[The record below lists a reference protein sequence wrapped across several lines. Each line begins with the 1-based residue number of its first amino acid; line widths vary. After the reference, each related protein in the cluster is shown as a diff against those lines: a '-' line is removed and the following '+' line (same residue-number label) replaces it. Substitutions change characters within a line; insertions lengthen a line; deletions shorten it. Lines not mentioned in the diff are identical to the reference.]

1 MDGYAF
7 EASMT
12 RVVPIGLVPEGLR
25 LDANYAG
32 TITEGP
38 LSGAAVE
45 GLDHFLVRP
54 DGVGVIDARQVFSG
68 GDGRTV
74 ASAVRGYVTPPAG
87 MPPLEEIADPAFVWP
102 DVDLP
107 MHGAVDLR
115 TAVPEMRA
123 LNATVFGFTGT
134 LNVARGEL
142 RVRAQ
147 TLARVP
153 VG

>member
-7 EASMT
+7 EATMT

-25 LDANYAG
+25 LNAYYQG
-32 TITEGP
+32 RITEGP
-38 LSGAAVE
+38 LTGDTVD
-45 GLDHFLVRP
+45 GVDYFLLRR
-54 DGVGVIDARQVFSG
+54 DGVGVVDVRQVFSG
-68 GDGRTV
+68 EGGRTV
-74 ASAVRGYVTPPAG
+74 AAEVHGYVAAPSP
-87 MPPLEEIADPAFVWP
+87 MPPLEEVADPAFVWP